1 MEFSE
6 KSKQKLQEILS
17 HYPTK
22 TSAVLPVIYIAQEEF
37 GYLSNEVI
45 EYLSKLLNISPVFLK
60 NTISFYTMYKQK
72 EIGKYLIQVCHTLS
86 CSLMGAS
93 SILEHIKMKL
103 NIDVGE
109 TTSDKNFSVIKVECL
124 GSCDTAPVMRIN
136 NDYYENLTKEKI
148 DEILDKLRNS

>member
-22 TSAVLPVIYIAQEEF
+22 TSAVLPVVYLAQEEF
-37 GYLSNEVI
+37 GYISNEVI
-45 EYLSKLLNISPVFLK
+45 EYLSKLLNVTQVFLK
-60 NTISFYTMYKQK
+60 NTISFYTMFRQK
-72 EIGKYLIQVCHTLS
+72 EMGKYLIQVCHTLS
-86 CSLMGAS
+86 CSLMGVS
-93 SILEHIKMKL
+93 GILEHIKMKL

-109 TTSDKNFSVIKVECL
+109 TTSDKNFSLIEVECL
-124 GSCDTAPVMRIN
+124 ASCDTAPVMRIN
-136 NDYYENLTKEKI
+136 DDYYENLTKEKI